1 MTDISVGKDF
11 IMKEIM
17 LAKYGEMALKGLNKK
32 TFEDVLIKNVKRRL
46 RSFGK
51 FDYSSAQSTLY
62 ITPLDENIDLSE
74 VSERVGK
81 IFGIATY
88 CRACVCEKDF
98 NDIKEK
104 SVEYLTDILG
114 TAKTFKVNA
123 KRADKSFPMKS
134 PEICMELG
142 GILLENFPHLT
153 VDVKNPEVTVTVE
166 IRDTNAYVHAENI
179 KGAGGLPVG
188 TSGKAMLLLSGGID
202 SPVAGYMIAK
212 RGVHIAAIHY
222 VSPPYTSD
230 RAQLK
235 VEQLCEKMTA
245 YCGGIAF
252 FCVPFTEIQ
261 EAIKDNCPEEFF
273 TIIMRRLMM
282 EIAQRIAEKDN
293 CLALVTGESIGQ
305 VASQTMAAMCC
316 TDSVCKIPV
325 FRPCIGMDKT
335 EIIEIARKIDTFD
348 ISVQPYED
356 CCTVFTPRHPKVRPR
371 LEDIEKAQANF
382 DFEPLIQ
389 KAVENTEMKTFDL
402 NKG

>member
-1 MTDISVGKDF
+1 
-11 IMKEIM
+11 MKEIL

-32 TFEDVLIKNVKRRL
+32 TFEDVLMKNVKRRL
-46 RSFGK
+46 RSLGK
-51 FDYSSAQSTLY
+51 FEYSSAQSTLY
-62 ITPLDENIDLSE
+62 ITPVDENIELSE

-104 SVEYLTDILG
+104 SIEYLTDILSG
-114 TAKTFKVNA
+114 AKTFKVNA
-123 KRADKSFPMKS
+123 KRADKSFPMNS
-134 PEICMELG
+134 PEICAELG
-142 GILLENFPHLT
+142 GILLEKFPNLT
-153 VDVKNPEVTVTVE
+153 VDVKNPEITVTVE

-179 KGAGGLPVG
+179 KGAGGLPIG
-188 TSGKAMLLLSGGID
+188 TSGKALLLLSGGID

-282 EIAQRIAEKDN
+282 EIAQRIAKKDN

-316 TDSVCKIPV
+316 TDAVCKIPV

-389 KAVENTEMKTFDL
+389 KAVENTEMKTFDV
-402 NKG
+402 NKD